1 MEYEEAIKNDKR
13 GWSQIYY
20 AYLIDKNF
28 FCNTFISESFINL
41 RSIKINLFCF
51 RLEVI
56 FVFNALF
63 YTDKYISKAYY
74 NNGKLEIFTSLP
86 KALYSFLVSLLATII
101 FKFFTNNKKEVYKI
115 IKEKDEKIEYND
127 LIKIVLKRIKIKFI
141 IFFVLQI
148 IFSFIF
154 FYYVTAFCAVY
165 QNSNFYWL
173 YGCLETL
180 LIDFIIPFLY
190 CLLLA
195 SFRHFG
201 IYKRIKFF
209 YNIGNILDIIL

>member
-13 GWSQIYY
+13 NWSQIYF

-28 FCNTFISESFINL
+28 FFNTFISESFINI

-63 YTDKYISKAYY
+63 FTEKYISKAYY
-74 NNGKLEIFTSLP
+74 NNGKLEIITSLP
-86 KALYSFLVSLLATII
+86 KALYSCLVSILATII
-101 FKFFTNNKKEVYKI
+101 FKLFTNNKKEVYKA
-115 IKEKDEKIEYND
+115 IKEKDDKIEYND
-127 LIKIVLKRIKIKFI
+127 LVKIVLERIKIKFI
-141 IFFVLQI
+141 IFFILQI
-148 IFSFIF
+148 ILSFIF

-165 QNSNFYWL
+165 QNSNLYWL

-180 LIDFIIPFLY
+180 AIDFVIPFIY

-195 SFRHFG
+195 SLRYFG
-201 IYKRIKFF
+201 IIKRIQFF
-209 YNIGNILDIIL
+209 YKFGNILDIIL